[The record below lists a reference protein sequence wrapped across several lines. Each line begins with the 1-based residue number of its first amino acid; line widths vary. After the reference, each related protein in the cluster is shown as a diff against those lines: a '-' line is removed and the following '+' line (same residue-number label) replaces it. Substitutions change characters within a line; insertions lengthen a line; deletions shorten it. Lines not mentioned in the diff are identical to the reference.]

1 MTGASGLGPARLT
14 GMDTVF
20 LALDGPSSVGQ
31 LVLLLDIEGDLALD
45 AVRHRVA
52 SRVQRH
58 ALLRRQLVTVPLGAG
73 RPYWVE
79 VVPELEHHVGT
90 SALPEGV
97 GPRELADAALELVRE
112 SLPRDRP
119 LWRLDLLRTPMR
131 SRTVVA
137 LSVHHAAGDGI
148 AIRDLVSDLLDP
160 LWDDDEV
167 TAAPEPSADVS
178 GLRRWAGVL
187 DLPVAAVT
195 SAPTIAAL
203 VPGAAATAAAAAAT
217 APLRLRGRG
226 QAAPPPLHG
235 SIGTERSLALGRVPL
250 ASARALKESRGATVN
265 DVILAATTGA
275 LRRLLVEA
283 GAELRGPLRAA
294 VPASRRDR
302 GRIGE
307 DGANRFEVMRC
318 PLPVHEPS
326 REGRLEIVQAAM
338 RAQLDR
344 SGDATMDVLARFAV
358 PALATPAVRAMAGLG
373 LARRFPGPVDLMVS
387 NVPMPPVSR
396 TLLGRP
402 VRAVHPVPLVA
413 EGLGLNVTVHG
424 YDDQLHY
431 SVLSSPQVVSSTE
444 RLVELLEDEHRELAA
459 LVDPVTP
466 ARAGRPRA
474 SRRPR

>member
-1 MTGASGLGPARLT
+1 
-14 GMDTVF
+14 MDR
-20 LALDGPSSVGQ
+20 ASVGH
-31 LVLLLDIEGDLALD
+31 LVLLLDLEGDVALD
-45 AVRHRVA
+45 TVRDRVA

-58 ALLRRQLVTVPLGAG
+58 ALLRRRLVTVPFGAG

-79 VVPELEHHVGT
+79 VAPDLEHHVG
-90 SALPEGV
+90 SSVLLDGA
-97 GPRELADAALELVRE
+97 GPRELADAALGLVRE
-112 SLPRDRP
+112 PLPRDRP
-119 LWRLDLLRTPMR
+119 LWRLDLLRTPSR
-131 SRTVVA
+131 SRTVAA
-137 LSVHHAAGDGI
+137 LAVHHAAGDGI

-167 TAAPEPSADVS
+167 TAAPEPAVDVS

-187 DLPVAAVT
+187 DLPLAGVT
-195 SAPTIAAL
+195 AAPTIAAL
-203 VPGAAATAAAAAAT
+203 LPGAAATAAAAAAT
-217 APLRLRGRG
+217 APLRLRGRRH
-226 QAAPPPLHG
+226 PDRHLLHG
-235 SIGTERSLALGRVPL
+235 SIGSQRSLAFGRVPL
-250 ASARALKESRGATVN
+250 ASARALKATHGATVN

-283 GAELRGPLRAA
+283 GEEPRGPLRAA

-318 PLPVHEPS
+318 PLPVHERS
-326 REGRLEIVQAAM
+326 REGRLEIVRAAM
-338 RAQLDR
+338 RAQLSR
-344 SGDATMDVLARFAV
+344 PGDATMDVLARFAV

-396 TLLGRP
+396 SLAGRP

-424 YDDQLHY
+424 YGDQLYY
-431 SVLSSPQVVSSTE
+431 SVLSSPQVVPSTE

-459 LVDPVTP
+459 LVTP

-474 SRRPR
+474 PRRPR